1 MSDRRFENQSVLIT
15 GAARGIG
22 KRTAERLA
30 QDGARL
36 VLSDIDDAGVQD
48 VARVLRAGGAK
59 VVALAGD
66 VAQEKT
72 AQALV
77 ALARKAFGRLDV
89 AINNA
94 GVGQPFEKLVNTP
107 GESLRR
113 LLDINVM
120 GVFFGLKHQMVQ
132 METQGG
138 GIIVNVASVAGLV
151 GAPLLAAY
159 AASKHAVVG
168 LTKSA
173 AGEGARKG
181 IRVNAICPAFTKTD
195 MVLRITGDMAGGADA
210 AEERIVANMPMRRY
224 GELDEVVEAMLFL
237 CDAKNAFMTG
247 HAMAVDGGLSAV

>member
-1 MSDRRFENQSVLIT
+1 MSGRRFESVSVLIT
-15 GAARGIG
+15 GAAGGFGQRAAG
-22 KRTAERLA
+22 RLA

-36 VLSDIDDAGVQD
+36 VLTDIDDAAVQE
-48 VARVLRAGGAK
+48 VARSLRASGAK
-59 VVALAGD
+59 AVALAGD
-66 VAQEKT
+66 IAQEKT
-72 AQALV
+72 SQALV

-94 GVGQPFEKLVNTP
+94 GIAQPFEKLVNTP
-107 GESLRR
+107 GETMRR

-120 GVFFGLKHQMVQ
+120 GVFFGLKHQMAQ

-181 IRVNAICPAFTKTD
+181 IRVNALCPAFAKTG
-195 MVLRITGDMAGGADA
+195 MVLGMTGDMAGGADA
-210 AEERIVANMPMRRY
+210 AATRIVSNMPMRRY
-224 GELDEVVEAMLFL
+224 GEIDEVVEAMLFL